1 MTTVA
6 EHENRL
12 KRMNRFNATGKRKV
26 EESQKRVRRESEESR
41 RWMAKSGSK
50 ISWPAVIIHASAL
63 HVLKIIS
70 QLPSPLPRIR

>member
-26 EESQKRVRRESEESR
+26 EESQKRVRR
-41 RWMAKSGSK
+41 K
-50 ISWPAVIIHASAL
+50 
-63 HVLKIIS
+63 
-70 QLPSPLPRIR
+70 PSLDGQERK